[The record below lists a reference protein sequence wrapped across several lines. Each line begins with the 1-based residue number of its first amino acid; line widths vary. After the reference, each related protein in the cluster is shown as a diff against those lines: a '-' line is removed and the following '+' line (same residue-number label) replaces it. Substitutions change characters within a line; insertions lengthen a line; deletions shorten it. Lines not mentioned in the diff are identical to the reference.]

1 MGGYT
6 MESDEELIESA
17 NRQAR
22 GRSPARAGVPS
33 EREGPLTPEQA
44 FEALYLRYRDWVY
57 RLAWRFTGN
66 REDALDVLQET
77 FAYLLGKFP
86 GFELTAAMTTFL
98 YPVVKHLAATAR
110 NKNGRF
116 SSDIGVLGEIAAPES
131 QAPGGSRGDLA
142 AVLAALPEDQ
152 REVVLMRF
160 VDSMSL
166 QEIAA
171 ALDIPLGTVK
181 SRLHN
186 ALNTLRTDR
195 RTRDYFL
202 E

>member
-1 MGGYT
+1 
-6 MESDEELIESA
+6 
-17 NRQAR
+17 
-22 GRSPARAGVPS
+22 
-33 EREGPLTPEQA
+33 
-44 FEALYLRYRDWVY
+44 FEALYRRYRDWVY

-98 YPVVKHLAATAR
+98 YPVVRHLSVAAR
-110 NKNGRF
+110 NKTCRF
-116 SSDIGVLGEIAAPES
+116 TSDAEVLSSGLLTESELTAPASEE
-131 QAPGGSRGDLA
+131 PGGARSRAELA
-142 AVLAALPEDQ
+142 AVLAVLPDDQ

-166 QEIAA
+166 HEIAV

-186 ALNTLRTDR
+186 AMNMLRADR

>member
-1 MGGYT
+1 MGGDM
-6 MESDEELIESA
+6 MESDEELIELA
-17 NRQAR
+17 NRGEA
-22 GRSPARAGVPS
+22 
-33 EREGPLTPEQA
+33 EA
-44 FEALYLRYRDWVY
+44 FEALYLRYREWVY
-57 RLAWRFTGN
+57 RLAWRFTGD

-86 GFELTAAMTTFL
+86 GPACRQARFELTAALTTFL
-98 YPVVKHLAATAR
+98 YPVIKHLAIATC

-116 SSDIGVLGEIAAPES
+116 SSDVEVLCEFAAPES
-131 QAPGGSRGDLA
+131 QEPGGSRADLA
-142 AVLAALPEDQ
+142 AVLAALSADQ

-166 QEIAA
+166 QEIAG

-186 ALNTLRTDR
+186 ALNTLRDDR

>member
-1 MGGYT
+1 
-6 MESDEELIESA
+6 MESDRDLIESA
-17 NRQAR
+17 NKGDAD
-22 GRSPARAGVPS
+22 
-33 EREGPLTPEQA
+33 A
-44 FEALYLRYRDWVY
+44 FEALYRRYCDWVY

-98 YPVVKHLAATAR
+98 YPAVKNLSLATR

-116 SSDIGVLGEIAAPES
+116 SSDTDVLNELAATAPQES
-131 QAPGGSRGDLA
+131 EGSRAELA
-142 AVLAALPEDQ
+142 GVFAALPDDQ

-166 QEIAA
+166 HEIAV

-186 ALNTLRTDR
+186 AMNMLRADR
-195 RTRDYFL
+195 RARDYFL

>member
-1 MGGYT
+1 MGGNMT
-6 MESDEELIESA
+6 ESDEELTELA
-17 NRQAR
+17 NRGDA
-22 GRSPARAGVPS
+22 
-33 EREGPLTPEQA
+33 EA

-86 GFELTAAMTTFL
+86 GFACRQARFELTAAMTTFL
-98 YPVVKHLAATAR
+98 YPVVKHLVIATR
-110 NKNGRF
+110 NRNGRF
-116 SSDIGVLGEIAAPES
+116 SSDVAVLGEIAAPES

-142 AVLAALPEDQ
+142 TVLAALPEDQ